1 MAQTASVPTR
11 APAGNQKPRGLS
23 LKKKD
28 AIAGYL
34 FVLPAFISLVVFML
48 YPIIASFVI
57 STFDWGL
64 LSAPTFT
71 GAANYQELFGDG
83 IFRTALWNTCKWVV
97 IYVPLSIV
105 TSFVLA
111 LAMDMPLKGIGVFR
125 TLFYLPVVTP
135 IVVVS
140 LLFVW
145 IYNEEFGVLNYV
157 LSMIGIPSVGW
168 LTDTRISL
176 ISIALMSV
184 WKWAGYNMLIL
195 LSALQGIP
203 ESLYEAAE
211 LEGITP
217 LGKLRHIKIPLLMP
231 SIYFVMLTSVID
243 AFQVFTEVYI
253 MTAGGPGY
261 STHTVSYYLWACAF
275 KYSRMGYACAMAVV
289 MFVIILAVTL
299 IQDKLMNKHV
309 QYDS

>member
-1 MAQTASVPTR
+1 LFGGS
-11 APAGNQKPRGLS
+11 G
-23 LKKKD
+23 KKKD
-28 AIAGYL
+28 IAMAYL
-34 FVLPAFISLVVFML
+34 FIMPAFISLIVFLL
-48 YPIIASFVI
+48 YPIVASFVI
-57 STFDWGL
+57 SGFDWGL
-64 LSAPTFT
+64 LTKPIWVGLS
-71 GAANYQELFGDG
+71 NYKELFHDE
-83 IFRTALWNTCKWVV
+83 IFITALKNTFKWVIV
-97 IYVPLSIV
+97 YVPMSILA
-105 TSFVLA
+105 SLGLA

-145 IYNEEFGVLNYV
+145 IYNQEFGILNYM
-157 LSMIGIPSVGW
+157 LSWIGVDPIGW
-168 LTDTRISL
+168 LTDKRISL
-176 ISIALMSV
+176 ISIAIMSV

-211 LEGITP
+211 LDGITP
-217 LGKLRHIKIPLLMP
+217 WKKLIHIKIPLIMP

-253 MTAGGPGY
+253 MTNGGPGY
-261 STHTVSYYLWACAF
+261 ATHTVSYYLWTSAF
-275 KYSRMGYACAMAVV
+275 QYSRMGYACAMAVI
-289 MFVIILAVTL
+289 MFIIILTVTV
-299 IQDKLMNKHV
+299 IQDKIMNKKV

>member
-1 MAQTASVPTR
+1 MANVTAVKNRKLFGGS
-11 APAGNQKPRGLS
+11 G
-23 LKKKD
+23 KKKD
-28 AIAGYL
+28 IAMAYL
-34 FVLPAFISLVVFML
+34 FIMPAFISLIVFLL
-48 YPIIASFVI
+48 YPIVASFVI
-57 STFDWGL
+57 SGFDWGL
-64 LSAPTFT
+64 LTKPIWVGLS
-71 GAANYQELFGDG
+71 NYKELFHDE
-83 IFRTALWNTCKWVV
+83 IFITALKNTFKWVIV
-97 IYVPLSIV
+97 YVPMSILA
-105 TSFVLA
+105 SLGLA

-145 IYNEEFGVLNYV
+145 IYNQEFGILNYM
-157 LSMIGIPSVGW
+157 LSWIGVDPIGW
-168 LTDTRISL
+168 LTDKRISL
-176 ISIALMSV
+176 ISIAIMSV

-211 LEGITP
+211 LDGITP
-217 LGKLRHIKIPLLMP
+217 WKKLIHIKIPLIMP

-253 MTAGGPGY
+253 MTNGGPGY
-261 STHTVSYYLWACAF
+261 ATHTVSYYLWTSAF
-275 KYSRMGYACAMAVV
+275 QYSRMGYACAMAVI
-289 MFVIILAVTL
+289 MFIIILTVTV
-299 IQDKLMNKHV
+299 IQDKIMNKKV